1 MASESFNNIPKELK
15 PREQMQ
21 SARTPRELSD
31 EALLAILLKSG
42 SEGCNVLELA
52 RGLIRVYGSLRS
64 LMTADWRTMRSRVK
78 EYNRNNPEK
87 RILGLGQ
94 VKCMELAAAFELGRR
109 KACMD
114 VGEIY
119 KKKVRSPQI
128 AFNIFRAY
136 IEPRDTQESFFVL
149 PLDSDDKPLS
159 EPILMSR
166 GTADHTIVHPRD
178 VFKDAVRW
186 GASSIIVAH
195 NHPSGDPTP
204 SEDDVKLTRALLR
217 AAEGMAVPLND
228 HLVIGDVNRPGGKRY
243 VSIRESGLIE
253 FDA

>member
-1 MASESFNNIPKELK
+1 MASESFSNIPKELK
-15 PREQMQ
+15 PREQMHA
-21 SARTPRELSD
+21 ARTPRELSD

-78 EYNRNNPEK
+78 EYNRNNPDG
-87 RILGLGQ
+87 RILGLGP
-94 VKCMELAAAFELGRR
+94 VKCMELASAFELGRR

-128 AFNIFRAY
+128 AFNIFRVY

-186 GASSIIVAH
+186 GASSIVVAH

-204 SEDDVKLTRALLR
+204 SEDDIKLTRALLR
-217 AAEGMAVPLND
+217 AAEVMAVPLND
-228 HLVIGDVNRPGGKRY
+228 HLVIGDVNGHGGRRY
-243 VSIRESGLIE
+243 ISIRESGLVE
-253 FDA
+253 FDV

>member
-1 MASESFNNIPKELK
+1 MASESFSNIPKELK
-15 PREQMQ
+15 PREQMLA
-21 SARTPRELSD
+21 ARTPRELTD

-52 RGLIRVYGSLRS
+52 KGLIRVYGSLKS
-64 LMTADWRTMRSRVK
+64 LMTADWRTLRKRVG
-78 EYNRNNPEK
+78 EYNRSNPDH

-109 KACMD
+109 KACMSE
-114 VGEIY
+114 GEIY

-128 AFNIFRAY
+128 AFNVFRAY
-136 IEPRDTQESFFVL
+136 MDPCDTQEGFFVL

-186 GASSIIVAH
+186 GASSIVVAH

-217 AAEGMAVPLND
+217 AAEVMAVPLND
-228 HLVIGDVNRPGGKRY
+228 HIVIGDATGRRGRRY
-243 VSIRESGLIE
+243 ISIREMGILD
-253 FDA
+253 FDS

>member
-1 MASESFNNIPKELK
+1 MASESFSNVPKELK
-15 PREQMQ
+15 PREQMLA
-21 SARTPRELSD
+21 ARTPRELTD

-52 RGLIRVYGSLRS
+52 KGLIRVYGSLKS
-64 LMTADWRTMRSRVK
+64 LMTADWRTLRKRVS
-78 EYNRNNPEK
+78 EYNRSNPDH

-109 KACMD
+109 KACMSE
-114 VGEIY
+114 GEIY

-128 AFNIFRAY
+128 AFNVFRAY
-136 IEPRDTQESFFVL
+136 MDPCDTQESFFVL

-186 GASSIIVAH
+186 GASSIVVAH

-217 AAEGMAVPLND
+217 AAEVMAVPLND
-228 HLVIGDVNRPGGKRY
+228 HIVIGDATGRRGRRY
-243 VSIRESGLIE
+243 ISIREMGLLD
-253 FDA
+253 FGS

>member
-1 MASESFNNIPKELK
+1 
-15 PREQMQ
+15 
-21 SARTPRELSD
+21 
-31 EALLAILLKSG
+31 
-42 SEGCNVLELA
+42 
-52 RGLIRVYGSLRS
+52 
-64 LMTADWRTMRSRVK
+64 MTADWRTMRSRVK

-87 RILGLGQ
+87 RILGLGL

-119 KKKVRSPQI
+119 KKKVRSPQV
-128 AFNIFRAY
+128 AFNIFRVY
-136 IEPRDTQESFFVL
+136 VEPCDMQENFFVL
-149 PLDSDDKPLS
+149 PLNSDDKPLS

-186 GASSIIVAH
+186 GASSSIVAH

-204 SEDDVKLTRALLR
+204 SEDDIRLTRALLR
-217 AAEGMAVPLND
+217 AAGVMAVPLND

-243 VSIRESGLIE
+243 ISIRESRLVE

>member
-1 MASESFNNIPKELK
+1 
-15 PREQMQ
+15 
-21 SARTPRELSD
+21 
-31 EALLAILLKSG
+31 
-42 SEGCNVLELA
+42 
-52 RGLIRVYGSLRS
+52 
-64 LMTADWRTMRSRVK
+64 
-78 EYNRNNPEK
+78 
-87 RILGLGQ
+87 
-94 VKCMELAAAFELGRR
+94 
-109 KACMD
+109 MD

-119 KKKVRSPQI
+119 KKKVRSPQV

-136 IEPRDTQESFFVL
+136 IEPRDAQESFLVL

-217 AAEGMAVPLND
+217 AAEVMAVPLND

>member
-1 MASESFNNIPKELK
+1 MASESFSNIPKELK

-31 EALLAILLKSG
+31 EALLAILLKNG

-52 RGLIRVYGSLRS
+52 RGLIRVYGSLKS

-136 IEPRDTQESFFVL
+136 IEPRDTQESFLVL

-186 GASSIIVAH
+186 GASSIVVAH
-195 NHPSGDPTP
+195 NHPSGDPAP
-204 SEDDVKLTRALLR
+204 SHEDIMITDKLKEAGRLVDIRLL
-217 AAEGMAVPLND
+217 D
-228 HLVIGDVNRPGGKRY
+228 HLIIGDGRF
-243 VSIRESGLIE
+243 VSMNTLGYLS
-253 FDA
+253 